1 MACITSNSG
10 SSSRTM
16 NFDVFVSFRGEDTRN
31 NFTDHLFA
39 ALRRKGVVAFR
50 DNQNINKGQ
59 LLEPELMQA
68 IKRSRLFIVVFSK
81 NYASS
86 SWCLKELTM
95 IFDWVK
101 ETGQSVLPIF
111 YDVTPSEVRKQ
122 SGEFQKAFAQYEITF
137 RDDLEMVKKW
147 REAMKAI
154 ANRSG
159 WDLLNKLQHEEIEK
173 IVEEVIN
180 LLGHNQILN
189 FGDDLVDMHSRVKQ
203 LEELVDPDANEVVR
217 VIGIS
222 GMGGIGKTTLAT
234 ALFDKISHQ
243 YDACCFID
251 DVRKI
256 YGEFGPMVAQKQL
269 LCQALN
275 QGNVEINNLYQGT
288 LLVRTRLCHL
298 KVLIVL
304 DNVDQDEQLEKLALH
319 PKYLGVGSRILIIS
333 RDSHILR
340 NYGVNEVYNVQLL
353 NANKALQLFCRKAF
367 KSDNILND
375 YKELTYDVL
384 KYVDGLPLAV
394 KVLGSFLF
402 DRDVYEWRSALA
414 RLKKYPNKDIM
425 EVLRIS
431 FDGLKEMEKEIFL
444 DIACFF
450 CDTFH
455 QQGKG
460 RVKKLLNYRGF
471 FPNIGMKVLIEKSLI
486 TCNNWDVKMHD
497 LLKEL
502 GRSIVREKSPNEPIK
517 WSRLWD
523 FKDLQ
528 NIMIKNEEAENLEA
542 MVIYYGQH
550 LDDKTMAGNV
560 ISKMKHLKLLI
571 LQNVNFLGSLNYL
584 SNELRYLSWHRYPF
598 ICLPSNFHPDN
609 LVELILCHSNLKQ
622 LWKGTKHLPNLI
634 CLDLSYSKSLI
645 EVPDLTGVP
654 RLRDLILEGC
664 INITRIHPS
673 IGCSKLLNNRLLKKP
688 REVEHL
694 ENVDKNTSVIQLS
707 TSSLYEILMLPLYF
721 LSSHKHGDSLDL
733 LLPYLSRFPCLQH
746 LDLSFCNLLQIP
758 DAIGSLQSLESL
770 NLGGNKFVILPTAS
784 KELSN
789 LQCLNLQHCKQLK
802 YLPELPTTKQYD
814 FGQLYIFNCPNLS
827 EMGHCYHM
835 VFSWMIQIFKA
846 FLQSSLSLQRLRI
859 VIPGTEI
866 PRWFSKQNVGRSI
879 SMELSPV
886 MEDPNWMGVACCSL
900 LVAHDDPTNLNDN
913 FHSIDYKFENINW
926 MLPIFLNN
934 DLVMGEM
941 DHLFMIFVSREIISC
956 DRCRHEDKMNYID
969 KMVFKTTIFG
979 HPKGLHLVVKNCG
992 YRLVFKED
1000 LQQLNLNMMF
1010 SRNSSSRK
1018 LLSSNLPHIIH

>member
-1 MACITSNSG
+1 MACITNNNG

-122 SGEFQKAFAQYEITF
+122 SGEFQKAFAEYEESF
-137 RDDLEMVKKW
+137 RDDLEMVKKL

-154 ANRSG
+154 ANRCG
-159 WDLLNKLQHEEIEK
+159 WDVLNKLQHEEIEK
-173 IVEEVIN
+173 VVEEVIN

-251 DVRKI
+251 DVSKI
-256 YGEFGPMVAQKQL
+256 YGEFGPVVAQKQL

-288 LLVRTRLCHL
+288 LLIRTRLCHL

-353 NANKALQLFCRKAF
+353 NANKALQLFCRKTF
-367 KSDNILND
+367 KSDDILND
-375 YKELTYDVL
+375 YEELTYDVL
-384 KYVDGLPLAV
+384 KYVDGLPLAI

-402 DRDVYEWRSALA
+402 GRDVYEWRSALA
-414 RLKKYPNKDIM
+414 RLKEYPNKDIM

-450 CDTFH
+450 CDRH
-455 QQGKG
+455 QQQSKG
-460 RVKKLLNYRGF
+460 TIKRFLDYRGF
-471 FPNIGMKVLIEKSLI
+471 FPDIGMKVLIEKSLI
-486 TCNNWDVKMHD
+486 TCDKWGVKMHD

-502 GRSIVREKSPNEPIK
+502 GRSIVREKSPNEPRK
-517 WSRLWD
+517 WSGLWD
-523 FKDLQ
+523 IKDLQ
-528 NIMIKNEEAENLEA
+528 NVMIKNEEAKDLEA
-542 MVIYYGQH
+542 IFINKKYYEEH
-550 LDDKTMAGNV
+550 LETTMTVNA

-571 LQNVNFLGSLNYL
+571 LGNVNFLGSLNYL

-634 CLDLSYSKSLI
+634 YLNLSHSKNLI

-654 RLRDLILEGC
+654 RLRRLILQGCINIRRIQPSIGILRKLVSLNLENCKNLIEMPDLTGVPRLRRLTLKGC

-673 IGCSKLLNNRLLKKP
+673 IGILRELFSLNLKNCKNLFHNLNIIFGLKSLKALNLSGCSKLLNNRLLKKS
-688 REVEHL
+688 REAEHL

-707 TSSLYEILMLPLYF
+707 TSSVYVILMLPLYF

-733 LLPYLSRFPCLQH
+733 LLPYLSRFPCLRY

-758 DAIGSLQSLESL
+758 DGIGTLQSLETL
-770 NLGGNKFVILPTAS
+770 NLGGNKFVRLPTTI

-789 LQCLNLQHCKQLK
+789 LQRLNLQHCKQLK
-802 YLPELPTTKQYD
+802 YLPELPTTKKNKSSAYY
-814 FGQLYIFNCPNLS
+814 GGLYIFNCPNLS
-827 EMGHCYHM
+827 EMEHCYHM
-835 VFSWMIQIFKA
+835 VFSWMIQIFKVTESMFVKVLPTMHA
-846 FLQSSLSLQRLRI
+846 NCK
-859 VIPGTEI
+859 GT
-866 PRWFSKQNVGRSI
+866 
-879 SMELSPV
+879 
-886 MEDPNWMGVACCSL
+886 
-900 LVAHDDPTNLNDN
+900 
-913 FHSIDYKFENINW
+913 
-926 MLPIFLNN
+926 
-934 DLVMGEM
+934 
-941 DHLFMIFVSREIISC
+941 
-956 DRCRHEDKMNYID
+956 
-969 KMVFKTTIFG
+969 
-979 HPKGLHLVVKNCG
+979 
-992 YRLVFKED
+992 
-1000 LQQLNLNMMF
+1000 
-1010 SRNSSSRK
+1010 
-1018 LLSSNLPHIIH
+1018 

>member
-673 IGCSKLLNNRLLKKP
+673 IGILRELFYLNLTNCKNLFHNLNMFFGLKSLKMLILSGCSKLLNNR
-688 REVEHL
+688 
-694 ENVDKNTSVIQLS
+694 
-707 TSSLYEILMLPLYF
+707 F
-721 LSSHKHGDSLDL
+721 L
-733 LLPYLSRFPCLQH
+733 
-746 LDLSFCNLLQIP
+746 
-758 DAIGSLQSLESL
+758 A
-770 NLGGNKFVILPTAS
+770 ILPFLA
-784 KELSN
+784 KA
-789 LQCLNLQHCKQLK
+789 
-802 YLPELPTTKQYD
+802 PD
-814 FGQLYIFNCPNLS
+814 
-827 EMGHCYHM
+827 CY
-835 VFSWMIQIFKA
+835 SW
-846 FLQSSLSLQRLRI
+846 
-859 VIPGTEI
+859 
-866 PRWFSKQNVGRSI
+866 N
-879 SMELSPV
+879 
-886 MEDPNWMGVACCSL
+886 
-900 LVAHDDPTNLNDN
+900 
-913 FHSIDYKFENINW
+913 
-926 MLPIFLNN
+926 
-934 DLVMGEM
+934 
-941 DHLFMIFVSREIISC
+941 
-956 DRCRHEDKMNYID
+956 
-969 KMVFKTTIFG
+969 
-979 HPKGLHLVVKNCG
+979 
-992 YRLVFKED
+992 
-1000 LQQLNLNMMF
+1000 
-1010 SRNSSSRK
+1010 
-1018 LLSSNLPHIIH
+1018 